1 MNKLP
6 NSTPSN
12 NLLAITESRESGAP
26 VFDKLVWT
34 AEDVARELHVT
45 VRHVYKLISCD
56 RIPYARVGRLVRFSP
71 VKIIEWLRQG
81 GTR

>member
-1 MNKLP
+1 MN
-6 NSTPSN
+6 
-12 NLLAITESRESGAP
+12 RP
-26 VFDKLVWT
+26 VHMMQPHPGTQQDMLFDKLVWT
-34 AEDVARELHVT
+34 AEDVARELNVT

-71 VKIIEWLRQG
+71 VKIIEWLNQG